1 MFRTKDVDLIKTL
14 ILCSITFVPQNR
26 AVYEMVETYCTAGQ
40 TTDENVAHAHG
51 MLDTKATNTHSQFE

>member
-1 MFRTKDVDLIKTL
+1 MFRTKYVDLIKTH

-26 AVYEMVETYCTAGQ
+26 AVYEMAETYCTAGQ

-51 MLDTKATNTHSQFE
+51 MLDT